1 MGSTFG
7 SFEIGRRAVHAQQ
20 KGVQVTGQNIANAN
34 TEGYHR
40 QAVLMKALVP
50 PAAPGVETPPGYG
63 VKVNDIIRVR
73 SGFYEDQMM
82 KSLTALNY
90 WERME
95 QTYSGIEVI
104 FQEPDETGINV
115 ALNEFFDA
123 WQELSVNPENYAV
136 RLGLLEQANSLTG
149 LVRDIYGRLTE
160 LKFDVRKELDATLT
174 EINSLAAEVAEL
186 NGKISYLQAMKQKSN
201 ELLDQRDL
209 CLQELSEL
217 INIRVNERADGSIE
231 VLAGGHILLHDDHVF
246 KLKIEEE
253 TEEGNGILQLSV
265 QNEMGTKLSI
275 QDGDG
280 AIAGMLQSYNEV
292 FPQYQGDLDELVYA
306 LIEEVNNLH
315 REGYGLDGTGKRN
328 FFETYKED
336 EDEGEEGENPGA
348 PLESDK
354 IGIAAKFAVCDD
366 LTIGNIAAS
375 AFVVEGGEEN
385 ESPIAV
391 PGDGSVALKIAR
403 LREALTMEKEEN
415 KGTATFSDFFRG
427 VIANLGVEGRET
439 QRMSVSLENVRDRI
453 QERQE
458 AVSGVSLDDEML
470 NMIQYQHAY
479 NAAARFL
486 NVLDEM
492 LGVMF
497 SEIGR

>member
-328 FFETYKED
+328 FFETYNTEN
-336 EDEGEEGENPGA
+336 EENPA
-348 PLESDK
+348 PSDK
-354 IGIAAKFAVCDD
+354 LGIAAKFAVSAD

-375 AFVVEGGEEN
+375 SSVVKEEGDDEL
-385 ESPIAV
+385 IAA